1 MWPFQFIFDFNVS
14 RFTVEF
20 TAELF
25 KNINN
30 VISSKL
36 AEEISKHFLKMVNS
50 FSSSAEKY
58 DLFYWICSLEPFM

>member
-36 AEEISKHFLKMVNS
+36 AEEIKIVKNCQLFLK
-50 FSSSAEKY
+50 
-58 DLFYWICSLEPFM
+58 